1 MTSTKWGVMTVTIGL
16 SENEALSRRER
27 GQGNDIRLA
36 TSRSYRDILRRNV
49 FAFINIVLFAIGI
62 VLMAIGR
69 VNDAIVSV
77 GIISMNV
84 LIGVFQEVR
93 AKRQLDRIA
102 LLTRP
107 KVTLLRGGRERAV
120 DPAEIVLGDILR
132 VQPGDQV
139 VVDGIVVGE
148 GVMEVDESLL
158 TGESDLILK
167 QGGDE
172 LLSGSYCVSGS
183 AYYEATKVGVDSY
196 ANQLTAEARS
206 FRIVQTPL
214 QKDIDLTIRLL
225 TALSTFIGLLLLI
238 SALIHAIP
246 LVRSAQMAAVI
257 AGLVPNGLFLMV
269 VVAYAMGALRI
280 VGYGALIQ
288 QANSVESL
296 SNVNVLC
303 MDKTGTLTANRIHFH
318 DLLPI
323 GIERENLERLLG
335 DFAKSVTVVNRTSEA
350 LLEAFG
356 GQSRPLSDEVPFSSE
371 RKWSALVFED
381 ENTRGVYVLGALEV
395 LQPHLVSG
403 FDLSEQVD
411 AWTEDGLRVL
421 LFAHQPE
428 ASELHDADQRPQ
440 LPENLYPL
448 GVLSFS
454 DELRPAL
461 KETLGGFVEAGVELK
476 VISGDDPQTVGS
488 LARQAGFENDLQTV
502 VSGFDLDEMDERT
515 FERVADETTIFG
527 RISPSQKERLV
538 DVLRKQGRYVAMI
551 GDGVNDVLSLKKA
564 NLGIAMESGSAATR
578 AVADMVLL
586 DDSFSALPPAFLEG
600 QRIVNGMKDILRLFL
615 TRALY
620 FSILIIATAMIGIG
634 FPYGPTHATLVM
646 FLSVGVPTFALAVWA
661 RPGGYPERGLIREV
675 MHFVLPAAFTTA
687 LFGLIVYTLVYSLAV
702 PQGSVGQFSLPH
714 EEIDRL
720 RSSLETAGTSLT
732 TVDFDTEVATLA
744 AQTALTMFT
753 TLASLLLVVF
763 VEPPIQFFV
772 GGDEFSGDRRPTILM
787 IGMFLVFLGVL
798 FVEPLRHF
806 FEMLI
811 LSQAT
816 YFVIIAAVAVWTIV
830 LRAAW
835 RGRWLERFLRLE
847 PAR

>member
-1 MTSTKWGVMTVTIGL
+1 MTATKGL
-16 SENEALSRRER
+16 SDSEALRRRER

-36 TSRSYRDILRRNV
+36 TSRSYQDILRRNV
-49 FAFINIVLFAIGI
+49 FAFINIVLFAIG
-62 VLMAIGR
+62 VTLMAIGR
-69 VNDAIVSV
+69 VNDAVVSV
-77 GIISMNV
+77 GIISMNI

-107 KVTLLRGGRERAV
+107 KVTLLRDGRERAV

-132 VQPGDQV
+132 VQPGDQI
-139 VVDGIVVGE
+139 VVDGVVIGE

-167 QGGDE
+167 QEGDK
-172 LLSGSYCVSGS
+172 LLSGSYSVSGS
-183 AYYEATKVGVDSY
+183 AYYEATKVGAESY

-206 FRIVQTPL
+206 FRIVHTPL
-214 QKDIDLTIRLL
+214 QKDIDLIIRLL
-225 TALSTFIGLLLLI
+225 TALSMFIGLLLLI
-238 SALIHAIP
+238 SALLHAIP

-280 VGYGALIQ
+280 AGYGALIQ

-323 GIERENLERLLG
+323 GIERKALEGLLG
-335 DFAKSVTVVNRTSEA
+335 DFAKSASVVNRTSEA

-356 GQSRPLSDEVPFSSE
+356 GQKRPVIDEAPFSSE
-371 RKWSALVFED
+371 RKWSALVFD
-381 ENTRGVYVLGALEV
+381 EESARGAYVLGAQEMLE
-395 LQPHLVSG
+395 PHLVPG
-403 FDLSEQVD
+403 FDLSEQVGE
-411 AWTEDGLRVL
+411 WTATGLRVL
-421 LFAHQPE
+421 LFAYQPD
-428 ASELHDADQRPQ
+428 ASSLHDFGGQPL
-440 LPENLYPL
+440 LPKDLTPL

-461 KETLGGFVEAGVELK
+461 KETLGGFVDAGVELK

-488 LARQAGFENDLQTV
+488 LARQAGLPGDMEAV
-502 VSGFDLDEMDERT
+502 VSGFELDEMDEGT
-515 FERVADETTIFG
+515 FERVAGESRIFG
-527 RISPSQKERLV
+527 RIRPSQKERLV
-538 DVLRKQGRYVAMI
+538 DILRKQGRYVAMI

-586 DDSFSALPPAFLEG
+586 GDSFSALPAAFLEG

-620 FSILIIATAMIGIG
+620 FSLLIVSTAMIGIG
-634 FPYGPTHATLVM
+634 FPYIPTHATLLM
-646 FLSVGVPTFALAVWA
+646 FLTVGVPTFALAVWA

-675 MHFVLPAAFTTA
+675 MHFVLPAALTTA
-687 LFGLIVYTLVYSLAV
+687 LFGLLLYTLVYTLAV
-702 PQGSVGQFSLPH
+702 PQGTVGPFALPQA
-714 EEIDRL
+714 EVGRL
-720 RSSLETAGTSLT
+720 RSSFEATDSALAQME
-732 TVDFDTEVATLA
+732 FDTEVATLA
-744 AQTALTMFT
+744 AQTVLTMFT
-753 TLASLLLVVF
+753 TLASLVLVIF
-763 VEPPIQFFV
+763 VEPPTQFFV
-772 GGDEFSGDRRPTILM
+772 GGDEFSGDWRPTLLM
-787 IGMFLVFLGVL
+787 IGMLLVFLSVL
-798 FVEPLRHF
+798 LVEPLRHF
-806 FEMLI
+806 FELLI
-811 LSQAT
+811 LSRET
-816 YFVIIAAVAVWTIV
+816 YLMVIAAVTVWLFV
-830 LRAAW
+830 LRGAW
-835 RGRWLERFLRLE
+835 RGRWLDRFLRLE
-847 PAR
+847 AAA

>member
-1 MTSTKWGVMTVTIGL
+1 MTATTGL
-16 SENEALSRRER
+16 SENEAQRRRER

-36 TSRSYRDILRRNV
+36 TSRSYRDIFRRNV

-62 VLMAIGR
+62 VLLAIGR
-69 VNDAIVSV
+69 VNDAVVSV
-77 GIISMNV
+77 GIISMNI

-107 KVTLLRGGRERAV
+107 KVTLLREGRERAV

-132 VQPGDQV
+132 VQPGDQI
-139 VVDGIVVGE
+139 VVDGVVVGE

-167 QGGDE
+167 QVGDE
-172 LLSGSYCVSGS
+172 LLSGSYCISGS
-183 AYYEATKVGVDSY
+183 AYYEAVKVGEDSY

-206 FRIVQTPL
+206 FRIVHTPL
-214 QKDIDLTIRLL
+214 QRDIDLTIRLL
-225 TALSTFIGLLLLI
+225 TALSCFIGLLLLI
-238 SALIHAIP
+238 SAVLHAIP

-318 DLLPI
+318 DLLPM
-323 GIERENLERLLG
+323 GIERDVLEGLLG
-335 DFAKSVTVVNRTSEA
+335 DFAKSASVINRTSEA

-356 GQSRPLSDEVPFSSE
+356 GRSRKVIEEVPFSSE
-371 RKWSALVFED
+371 RKWSALVFDD
-381 ENTRGVYVLGALEV
+381 ESAQGTYVLGAQEV
-395 LQPHLVSG
+395 LQPHLVPG
-403 FDLSEQVD
+403 FDLSGQVD
-411 AWTEDGLRVL
+411 EWTAAGLRVL
-421 LFAHQPE
+421 LFAHQPD
-428 ASELHDADQRPQ
+428 AFGLHDPDQRPR
-440 LPENLYPL
+440 LPKDLYPL

-488 LARQAGFENDLQTV
+488 LAKQAGFENDLQAV
-502 VSGFDLDEMDERT
+502 ISGFELEKMDDGT
-515 FERVADETTIFG
+515 FERVAGESTIFG

-634 FPYGPTHATLVM
+634 FPYVPTHATLVM

-687 LFGLIVYTLVYSLAV
+687 FFGLIVYTLVYSLAV
-702 PQGSVGQFSLPH
+702 PQGQVDLFSLPH

-720 RSSLETAGTSLT
+720 RSTFETVGAALP
-732 TVDFDTEVATLA
+732 TVDFDAEIATLA
-744 AQTALTMFT
+744 AQTALTTFT
-753 TLASLLLVVF
+753 TLASLILVVF
-763 VEPPIQFFV
+763 VEPPFQFFV
-772 GGDEFSGDRRPTILM
+772 GGDEYSGDRRPTILM
-787 IGMFLVFLGVL
+787 IGMFLIFLSVL
-798 FVEPLRHF
+798 FIEPLRHF
-806 FEMLI
+806 FEMLV
-811 LSQAT
+811 LSSAT
-816 YFVIIAAVAVWTIV
+816 YVAIVAAVVVWMVV

-847 PAR
+847 PVR